1 MKKLLS
7 ILLVLCLLC
16 PAALAQSGNVS
27 VAESHI
33 HEYSEGENL
42 IVHAVFVLENRGDQP
57 LLPAISSVVL
67 MNKAGAVFMEDANP
81 LYPMVIAP
89 GARGYVY
96 GIFTLDAQ
104 AQQQYDHAELYMALA
119 QYSKDEQQLVKDIA
133 AQIVYPQVEST
144 VSGDTVTM
152 QIKNTT
158 AIDIVTGGVLM
169 LFRSE
174 AGEIVGAAERYV
186 TSMPR
191 GESAELTESFTLAP
205 FSTVEIICYSLPM

>member
-7 ILLVLCLLC
+7 ILLVLCLIC
-16 PAALAQSGNVS
+16 PAALAQNGDVS

-33 HEYSEGENL
+33 HQYAEGENR

-57 LLPAISSVVL
+57 LLPAICSVVL
-67 MNKAGAVFMEDANP
+67 MNKEGAIFMEDMNA

-104 AQQQYDHAELYMALA
+104 AQQQYDHAELYLALA

-133 AQIVYPQVEST
+133 AQIVYPQVTST
-144 VSGDTVTM
+144 VSGDTVTL
-152 QIKNTT
+152 QVKNTT

-169 LFRSE
+169 LFRNE
-174 AGEIVGAAERYV
+174 AGEIVGAAERYI
-186 TSMPR
+186 TNMPR
-191 GESAELTESFTLAP
+191 GESAELTERFTLAP
-205 FSTVEIICYSLPM
+205 FSAVEIICYSLPM